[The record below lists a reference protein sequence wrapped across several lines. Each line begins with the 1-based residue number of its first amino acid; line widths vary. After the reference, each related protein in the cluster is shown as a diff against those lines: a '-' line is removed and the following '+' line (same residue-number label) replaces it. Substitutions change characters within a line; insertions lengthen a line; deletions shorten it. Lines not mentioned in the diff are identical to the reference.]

1 MGLKVSPA
9 EVAQLVGRTER
20 TIRQWIAS
28 GKLHAEP
35 SGSRARR
42 PGVGPYRWLID
53 IEELKHVPG
62 VTINQARLAELEA
75 QAALEGAGASILERL
90 ARVEQD
96 VAALQREVAQLRASQ
111 SHPSPSAP
119 HDG

>member
-9 EVAQLVGRTER
+9 EAAQLIGRTER
-20 TIRQWIAS
+20 TVRQWIAS

-53 IEELKHVPG
+53 TDQLAQLPG

-75 QAALEGAGASILERL
+75 QTALEGAGASILERL
-90 ARVEQD
+90 ARVERD
-96 VAALQREVAQLRASQ
+96 IVALQREVARLRASKTQ
-111 SHPSPSAP
+111 P
-119 HDG
+119 